1 MQVMAIGTL
10 ALCYNNHRVFT
21 GKQLLVSLMCFHINW
36 RVLATDG
43 WCLRDLDTVCWGHLQ
58 GLQSNS
64 LTHAGVVKMRR
75 GETAKYVQLLGNMG
89 DLYRAFELFSGR
101 LASQ

>member
-1 MQVMAIGTL
+1 MKPRYNPTQTL
-10 ALCYNNHRVFT
+10 P
-21 GKQLLVSLMCFHINW
+21 SLAFELCFH
-36 RVLATDG
+36 T
-43 WCLRDLDTVCWGHLQ
+43 
-58 GLQSNS
+58 
-64 LTHAGVVKMRR
+64 GVVKMRR